1 MAIMLTINDIRQCVF
16 GFRYSA
22 LTHVKILNKIYLF
35 QITFNSV
42 AYEAGL
48 KNRDYIYEIN
58 GVSVLE
64 MDHEHCTKLIKDAGG
79 SIDIKIERY

>member
-1 MAIMLTINDIRQCVF
+1 MAMICNYISLESCL
-16 GFRYSA
+16 S
-22 LTHVKILNKIYLF
+22 LKELF

-48 KNRDYIYEIN
+48 KNRDYIYEVN

-64 MDHEHCTKLIKDAGG
+64 MDHDQCTKLIKDAGD
-79 SIDIKIERY
+79 SIDLKIER

>member
-1 MAIMLTINDIRQCVF
+1 MICNYISLESCL
-16 GFRYSA
+16 S
-22 LTHVKILNKIYLF
+22 LKELF

-48 KNRDYIYEIN
+48 KNRDYIYEVN

-64 MDHEHCTKLIKDAGG
+64 MDHDQCTKLIKDAGD
-79 SIDIKIERY
+79 SIDLKIERY